1 VADPNA
7 QLPDRIY
14 HVTFASEWRNAQP
27 AAQYTLSTRGARLE
41 DVGYI
46 HASFAHQVERIGSLI
61 FGDATEPLVV
71 LAIDPDRLECP
82 VRVENLEGGTE
93 QFPHI
98 YGPLPT
104 AAVVAVLP
112 ARLDGIRVVVEGL
125 DS

>member
-1 VADPNA
+1 MSDPSA

-14 HVTFASEWRNAQP
+14 HVTFASAWKDAQSGSE
-27 AAQYTLSTRGARLE
+27 YTLSSRGAHLD

-46 HASFAHQVERIGSLI
+46 HASF
-61 FGDATEPLVV
+61 
-71 LAIDPDRLECP
+71 DPGRLGCP
-82 VRVENLEGGTE
+82 VRIESLDGGAE

-104 AAVVAVLP
+104 AAVVDVLS
-112 ARLDGIRVVVEGL
+112 ARLDGTRLVVEGL

>member
-1 VADPNA
+1 MADPNA

-27 AAQYTLSTRGARLE
+27 GAEYTLSTRGASLE

-71 LAIDPDRLECP
+71 LAIDPERLECA

-98 YGPLPT
+98 YGPLPA
-104 AAVVAVLP
+104 AAVVDVLP
-112 ARLDGIRVVVEGL
+112 ARLDGTRVVVEGL